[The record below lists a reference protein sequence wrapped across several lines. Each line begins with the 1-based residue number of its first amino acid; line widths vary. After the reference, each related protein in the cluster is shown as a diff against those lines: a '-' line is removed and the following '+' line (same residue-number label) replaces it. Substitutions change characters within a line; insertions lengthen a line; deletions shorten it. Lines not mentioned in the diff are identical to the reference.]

1 MRAVSLQVMR
11 FLPALLLVL
20 LAGCGLS
27 TRTAPDDLLRIAS
40 GDGDRIPD
48 RDLCITFFET
58 GIGDAFLLELPS
70 GKTLL
75 VDAGIGWH
83 AGQILDY
90 LRARGI
96 SMLDGLLLTHAHI
109 DHYGGMEKIV
119 REIPVAVFYSSGI
132 PGSGAYHR
140 LEKALDERG
149 VAIRA
154 LRRGDCLEELCR
166 PAVEASG
173 GGLVTAAGSPALTLE
188 TLYPDSKAV
197 ETGGGLNRTSLALRL
212 THGSRRFLLLGD
224 CEWPEERRLLALEG
238 PDLKADVLKLGH
250 HGSPRSG
257 GAEFLAAVGPEVA
270 IAQGTSLINVPLV
283 YPRPNYRIRK
293 ALSEAGTRVF
303 TDGRDGVIQ
312 LVSDGRAISVRTA
325 RAGLAAVIAP
335 SGRGAAES
343 TADLATAKTASR
355 F

>member
-1 MRAVSLQVMR
+1 MR
-11 FLPALLLVL
+11 FLPATLLVL

-40 GDGDRIPD
+40 GDADRIPGGN
-48 RDLCITFFET
+48 LSITFFET

-96 SMLDGLLLTHAHI
+96 ARLDGLLLTHAHI
-109 DHYGGMEKIV
+109 DHYGGMERIV
-119 REIPVAVFYSSGI
+119 RELPVGVFYSSGV
-132 PGSGAYHR
+132 PGSGGYHR
-140 LEKALDERG
+140 LWKALEERG
-149 VAIRA
+149 VAVRV

-166 PAVEASG
+166 PAVPG
-173 GGLVTAAGSPALTLE
+173 GGLVTAAGSPALSLE
-188 TLYPDSKAV
+188 TLYPDSRAV
-197 ETGGGLNRTSLALRL
+197 EAGGGLNRTSLALRL
-212 THGSRRFLLLGD
+212 THGSLRFLLLGD
-224 CEWPEERRLLALEG
+224 CEWPEESRLLALEG
-238 PDLKADVLKLGH
+238 VDLKADVLKLGH

-257 GAEFLAAVGPEVA
+257 GADFLAAVAPQVA
-270 IAQGTSLINVPLV
+270 IAQGTSLINVPLF

-293 ALSEAGTRVF
+293 VLSEAGTRVF

-312 LVSDGRAISVRTA
+312 VVSDGRAISVRTA
-325 RAGLAAVIAP
+325 RSGLAAVITP
-335 SGRGAAES
+335 SGRTAAEP
-343 TADLATAKTASR
+343 TADLALAGTASR
-355 F
+355 S